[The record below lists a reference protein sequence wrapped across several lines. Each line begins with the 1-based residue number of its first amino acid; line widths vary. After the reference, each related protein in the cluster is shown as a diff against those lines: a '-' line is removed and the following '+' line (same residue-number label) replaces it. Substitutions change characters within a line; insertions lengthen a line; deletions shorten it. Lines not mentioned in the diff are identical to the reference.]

1 MDIRK
6 LSLAAAAIAVI
17 APSIS
22 NANPETIAL
31 NACARAFASSVAAPG
46 SAAPAYKVAYRG
58 GEAASALAAYY
69 NREYTFYLAA
79 RSPKT
84 GVTFAR
90 ATCSADTSGKI
101 VALTSEPSATS
112 SATLAAR
119 F

>member
-6 LSLAAAAIAVI
+6 LSLAAAAIAAI
-17 APSIS
+17 SPSLA
-22 NANPETIAL
+22 NANPETVAL

-46 SAAPAYKVAYRG
+46 TAAPAYKVAYRG
-58 GEAASALAAYY
+58 GESASALAAYY
-69 NREYTFYLAA
+69 NRDYTFYLAA

-84 GVTFAR
+84 GATLAR
-90 ATCSADTSGKI
+90 ATCSADTNGKI

-112 SATLAAR
+112 SATLAAQ